1 MAAAVQSVLLVG
13 TAAWLFYNT
22 WLAVAALLPVGI
34 WYWHEWR
41 EECCKRKEQLF
52 REQFQNGIQILSSL
66 LKADILLKMRYA
78 RRKKICV
85 HCTGRAV
92 GYGQNLKEWSENL
105 I

>member
-52 REQFQNGIQILSSL
+52 REHFHKGIQMLSSVF
-66 LKADILLKMRYA
+66 AGVS
-78 RRKKICV
+78 CF
-85 HCTGRAV
+85 
-92 GYGQNLKEWSENL
+92 ENAL
-105 I
+105 GETENVLSPL